1 MSELKKLETNE
12 YSSKLDEI
20 AKNDT
25 EVFLKVKLSGRRTF
39 GEYEFE
45 PKNGFAVHFGKHMD
59 VLDLDKCDVYQL
71 EQPQLNENQQIVLEW
86 LKSTWI
92 DRKKNCWFPFEVI
105 NSLYYQFDVA
115 WGKVSYEEFKR
126 IEKDKPYIKAYGELT
141 ALEQFEVLEL
151 FSKWALE

>member
-1 MSELKKLETNE
+1 MSELKKLETTG

-45 PKNGFAVHFGKHMD
+45 PKNGFAVHFGNHID

-71 EQPQLNENQQIVLEW
+71 DQPQLNENQQKWINRLTINYSWYGGTAQHALHATLQEPEMPDLPQNEFAQVLE
-86 LKSTWI
+86 
-92 DRKKNCWFPFEVI
+92 V
-105 NSLYYQFDVA
+105 
-115 WGKVSYEEFKR
+115 
-126 IEKDKPYIKAYGELT
+126 
-141 ALEQFEVLEL
+141 
-151 FSKWALE
+151 FSKWVQEQGEE

>member
-1 MSELKKLETNE
+1 MSELKKLETTG

-45 PKNGFAVHFGKHMD
+45 PKNGFAVHFGNHID

-71 EQPQLNENQQIVLEW
+71 DQPQLNENQQVVLDW
-86 LKSTWI
+86 LKNRYTGNA
-92 DRKKNCWFPFEVI
+92 DPFGVAACLFSQTPRSEVI
-105 NSLYYQFDVA
+105 VA
-115 WGKVSYEEFKR
+115 TLK
-126 IEKDKPYIKAYGELT
+126 LT
-141 ALEQFEVLEL
+141 RDEQAQVLKIFANWTLEQVEDL
-151 FSKWALE
+151 

>member
-1 MSELKKLETNE
+1 MSELKKLETTG

-45 PKNGFAVHFGKHMD
+45 PKNGFAVHFGNHID

-71 EQPQLNENQQIVLEW
+71 DQPQLNPNQQIVLDY
-86 LKSTWI
+86 LKEKCNLYSFI
-92 DRKKNCWFPFEVI
+92 AYKPFEAI
-105 NSLYYQFDVA
+105 IRLSMLDP
-115 WGKVSYEEFKR
+115 
-126 IEKDKPYIKAYGELT
+126 EKNELRVKNTIDELT
-141 ALEQFEVLEL
+141 YVQQAQVLEVFSRWALEQEAE
-151 FSKWALE
+151 

>member
-1 MSELKKLETNE
+1 MNVSELKKLETNE
-12 YSSKLDEI
+12 YNSKLDEI

-71 EQPQLNENQQIVLEW
+71 DQPQLNENQQIVLEW
-86 LKSTWI
+86 LKGI
-92 DRKKNCWFPFEVI
+92 AVKNDNAPIVTFSAFG
-105 NSLYYQFDVA
+105 YQHFGAELPTDV
-115 WGKVSYEEFKR
+115 E
-126 IEKDKPYIKAYGELT
+126 KAYQSMNGKQDLGVMS
-141 ALEQFEVLEL
+141 AYVNWAQEQEE
-151 FSKWALE
+151 E

>member
-1 MSELKKLETNE
+1 MSELKKLETTG

-71 EQPQLNENQQIVLEW
+71 EHPQLNENQQMVLEW
-86 LKSTWI
+86 LKEEQT
-92 DRKKNCWFPFEVI
+92 KNP
-105 NSLYYQFDVA
+105 
-115 WGKVSYEEFKR
+115 
-126 IEKDKPYIKAYGELT
+126 ELT
-141 ALEQFEVLEL
+141 IFGTLSVLFDESENRFMSLDVIDALNNLSNPQQEGVFQA
-151 FSKWALE
+151 FSKWVLEQEEE

>member
-1 MSELKKLETNE
+1 MSELKKLETTG

-45 PKNGFAVHFGKHMD
+45 PKNGFAVHFGNHID

-71 EQPQLNENQQIVLEW
+71 DQPQLNENQQIVLEY
-86 LKSTWI
+86 LKTQFGKHEIFVKSI
-92 DRKKNCWFPFEVI
+92 FDPIQELLFDCWDDEVDTAFEQLDLKQEIQV
-105 NSLYYQFDVA
+105 LEVFGQ
-115 WGKVSYEEFKR
+115 W
-126 IEKDKPYIKAYGELT
+126 
-141 ALEQFEVLEL
+141 ALEQEE
-151 FSKWALE
+151 E

>member
-1 MSELKKLETNE
+1 MSEEYKITAGTISGATLKSIDIEPSIIVDGKSYTASEFNKAVE
-12 YSSKLDEI
+12 M
-20 AKNDT
+20 
-25 EVFLKVKLSGRRTF
+25 LK
-39 GEYEFE
+39 
-45 PKNGFAVHFGKHMD
+45 
-59 VLDLDKCDVYQL
+59 
-71 EQPQLNENQQIVLEW
+71 QPQLNENQQTVLEW

-141 ALEQFEVLEL
+141 ALEQFEVLEV
-151 FSKWALE
+151 FSKWAQEQEEE

>member
-1 MSELKKLETNE
+1 MSELKKLETTG

-45 PKNGFAVHFGKHMD
+45 PKNGFAVNFGNHID

-71 EQPQLNENQQIVLEW
+71 DQPQLNENQQIVLEW
-86 LKSTWI
+86 LKGSYVQGYGATVIITIHLLQKLNDI
-92 DRKKNCWFPFEVI
+92 DVLGDEPVT
-105 NSLYYQFDVA
+105 
-115 WGKVSYEEFKR
+115 
-126 IEKDKPYIKAYGELT
+126 KAYRALNTEEEIDVIKVFADW
-141 ALEQFEVLEL
+141 ALEQEE
-151 FSKWALE
+151 E

>member
-1 MSELKKLETNE
+1 MSELKKLETTG

-45 PKNGFAVHFGKHMD
+45 PKNGFAVDFGNHID

-71 EQPQLNENQQIVLEW
+71 DQPQLNENQQIKTNNNLLKINDLAFELQHGTVLTNEQW
-86 LKSTWI
+86 EKVEKIYKL
-92 DRKKNCWFPFEVI
+92 
-105 NSLYYQFDVA
+105 SLIGD
-115 WGKVSYEEFKR
+115 EE
-126 IEKDKPYIKAYGELT
+126 EE
-141 ALEQFEVLEL
+141 
-151 FSKWALE
+151 

>member
-1 MSELKKLETNE
+1 MNVSELKKLETTG

-45 PKNGFAVHFGKHMD
+45 PKNGFAVHFGNHID

-71 EQPQLNENQQIVLEW
+71 DQPQLNENQQIVLEW
-86 LKSTWI
+86 LKEEQT
-92 DRKKNCWFPFEVI
+92 KNP
-105 NSLYYQFDVA
+105 
-115 WGKVSYEEFKR
+115 
-126 IEKDKPYIKAYGELT
+126 ELT
-141 ALEQFEVLEL
+141 IFGTLSVLFDESENRFMNLDVIDALNDLSNSQQAGVFQAFSQWTLEQEE
-151 FSKWALE
+151 E

>member
-1 MSELKKLETNE
+1 MNGLLKRLKEERIQGSSAVLN
-12 YSSKLDEI
+12 YSNFDYWVNWDDIVDIVE
-20 AKNDT
+20 D
-25 EVFLKVKLSGRRTF
+25 
-39 GEYEFE
+39 
-45 PKNGFAVHFGKHMD
+45 HD
-59 VLDLDKCDVYQL
+59 
-71 EQPQLNENQQIVLEW
+71 QPQLNENQQIVLEW

-141 ALEQFEVLEL
+141 ALEQFEVLEV
-151 FSKWALE
+151 FSRWAQD

>member
-1 MSELKKLETNE
+1 MSELKKLETTG

-45 PKNGFAVHFGKHMD
+45 PKNGFAVHFGNHID

-71 EQPQLNENQQIVLEW
+71 DQPQLNENQQQVLGW
-86 LKSTWI
+86 LKVGHCDGDSV
-92 DRKKNCWFPFEVI
+92 FE
-105 NSLYYQFDVA
+105 
-115 WGKVSYEEFKR
+115 
-126 IEKDKPYIKAYGELT
+126 
-141 ALEQFEVLEL
+141 ALERITEVYEDPKTEEALESL
-151 FSKWALE
+151 SPDQEVQVISSFMKWALEQEEE

>member
-25 EVFLKVKLSGRRTF
+25 EVFLKVNLSGRRTF

-71 EQPQLNENQQIVLEW
+71 EQPQLNENQQQVFDWLKDYYKENRPFTTTFGAIMNIASKRWMFIKQNLTENQQDQVLQTFIKWVLEQ
-86 LKSTWI
+86 
-92 DRKKNCWFPFEVI
+92 DERRN
-105 NSLYYQFDVA
+105 
-115 WGKVSYEEFKR
+115 
-126 IEKDKPYIKAYGELT
+126 
-141 ALEQFEVLEL
+141 
-151 FSKWALE
+151 

>member
-1 MSELKKLETNE
+1 MNELKKLETNE

-45 PKNGFAVHFGKHMD
+45 PKNGFAVLFGKHID

-71 EQPQLNENQQIVLEW
+71 EQPQLNENQQMVLEW
-86 LKSTWI
+86 LKEEQT
-92 DRKKNCWFPFEVI
+92 KNP
-105 NSLYYQFDVA
+105 
-115 WGKVSYEEFKR
+115 
-126 IEKDKPYIKAYGELT
+126 ELT
-141 ALEQFEVLEL
+141 IFGTLSVLFDESENRFMSLDVIDALIDLSNSQQAGVFQA
-151 FSKWALE
+151 FSKWALGQEEEK

>member
-1 MSELKKLETNE
+1 MSELKKLETTG

-45 PKNGFAVHFGKHMD
+45 PKNGFAVHFGNHID

-71 EQPQLNENQQIVLEW
+71 DQPQLNENQQSIEEYVEMAIVQLREAN
-86 LKSTWI
+86 LI
-92 DRKKNCWFPFEVI
+92 LN
-105 NSLYYQFDVA
+105 
-115 WGKVSYEEFKR
+115 KVY
-126 IEKDKPYIKAYGELT
+126 EKDRFAREIQDDISEIMGTLRYRYFGEQ
-141 ALEQFEVLEL
+141 EEE
-151 FSKWALE
+151 

>member
-1 MSELKKLETNE
+1 MSELKKLETTG

-45 PKNGFAVHFGKHMD
+45 PKNGFAVYFGNHID

-71 EQPQLNENQQIVLEW
+71 DQPQLNENQQMVLEW
-86 LKSTWI
+86 LKEEQT
-92 DRKKNCWFPFEVI
+92 KNP
-105 NSLYYQFDVA
+105 
-115 WGKVSYEEFKR
+115 
-126 IEKDKPYIKAYGELT
+126 ELT
-141 ALEQFEVLEL
+141 IFGTLSVLFDESENRFMNLDVIDALNDLSNSQQAGVFQEFSQWALEQEA
-151 FSKWALE
+151 K

>member
-1 MSELKKLETNE
+1 MNVSEIKKL
-12 YSSKLDEI
+12 
-20 AKNDT
+20 AKELQDYTRVVGSHN
-25 EVFLKVKLSGRRTF
+25 
-39 GEYEFE
+39 
-45 PKNGFAVHFGKHMD
+45 KHIQT
-59 VLDLDKCDVYQL
+59 VANRLVELT
-71 EQPQLNENQQIVLEW
+71 EQPQLNPNQQIVLEW

-141 ALEQFEVLEL
+141 ALEQFEVLEV
-151 FSKWALE
+151 FSRWAQEQEEEK

>member
-1 MSELKKLETNE
+1 MSELLDAAIEEIDRVLIGNKDRHTEEVYLKNAIRHIRE
-12 YSSKLDEI
+12 YDS
-20 AKNDT
+20 
-25 EVFLKVKLSGRRTF
+25 
-39 GEYEFE
+39 
-45 PKNGFAVHFGKHMD
+45 
-59 VLDLDKCDVYQL
+59 
-71 EQPQLNENQQIVLEW
+71 QPQLNPNQQIVLEW

-151 FSKWALE
+151 FSKWAQEQEEE

>member
-1 MSELKKLETNE
+1 MSELKKLETTG

-45 PKNGFAVHFGKHMD
+45 PKNGFAVDFGNHID

-71 EQPQLNENQQIVLEW
+71 DQPQLNENQQIVLGW
-86 LKSTWI
+86 LKDKYTITDIEPIELFWRLHVNTKNKFRTLLAYRAYKSLT
-92 DRKKNCWFPFEVI
+92 RKAQLEVL
-105 NSLYYQFDVA
+105 SAFAQ
-115 WGKVSYEEFKR
+115 W
-126 IEKDKPYIKAYGELT
+126 
-141 ALEQFEVLEL
+141 ALEQEE
-151 FSKWALE
+151 E